1 MTCRVAIVVLLVI
14 TSAAAA
20 RRVVLICFNTFVIL
34 YDIFLIICFFIVA
47 NIFILGI
54 KNLQTKE
61 QLETIK
67 IERIVI
73 LAMVLLFKYN

>member
-1 MTCRVAIVVLLVI
+1 MIG
-14 TSAAAA
+14 
-20 RRVVLICFNTFVIL
+20 
-34 YDIFLIICFFIVA
+34 FFIVA